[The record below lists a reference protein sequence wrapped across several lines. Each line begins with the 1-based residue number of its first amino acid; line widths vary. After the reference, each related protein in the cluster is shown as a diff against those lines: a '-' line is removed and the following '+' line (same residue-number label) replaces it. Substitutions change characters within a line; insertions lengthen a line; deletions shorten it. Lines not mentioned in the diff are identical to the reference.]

1 MKKFILAGGVAA
13 AVLAGATVAD
23 AMTLGNWLSGRPAPT
38 SPAVNVQASSAELQ
52 IQQLEESV
60 RQLTGRVE
68 DLNYQVLQLQEQLR
82 KTQEDN
88 EFRFQQLEKKPAGK
102 KSSELETA
110 PGANGTE
117 EAAASAAS
125 DTTAQSDPKTV
136 EQAAAIG
143 EDSVG
148 DAGATQSGDQTASVN
163 GAPIENQTAP
173 AAGQADNAA
182 LSQEMAH
189 IKPGTLGSLIFNGD
203 GQMVETTR
211 NPVDNS
217 SDNLPGV
224 RNGLPPATAP
234 AKPAASAPPADAAK
248 PMEQAAITPKADA
261 AAAAPTAEESYQ
273 KAYQSILGGNY
284 AEAEQGFKSYLDHFP
299 GSARASDASFWMG
312 EAQYS
317 QGHYSDSAKTFLN
330 AYKNYE
336 KSQKAPEILL
346 KLGMSLAALDNKD
359 TACATYRE
367 IPKRYPKASKA
378 VISKVAS
385 EQARL
390 SCPKG

>member
-1 MKKFILAGGVAA
+1 MKRFILAGGVAA

-23 AMTLGNWLSGRPAPT
+23 AMTLGNWLSGRPAAT

-88 EFRFQQLEKKPAGK
+88 EFRFQQLEKKPSGK
-102 KSSELETA
+102 KASALEPPA
-110 PGANGTE
+110 GANATQE
-117 EAAASAAS
+117 AASAAAS
-125 DTTAQSDPKTV
+125 DTSSAAPTTV

-148 DAGATQSGDQTASVN
+148 GGAAPADQA
-163 GAPIENQTAP
+163 APVDGNTIQNQTAP
-173 AAGQADNAA
+173 AAGEPLNPA

-189 IKPGTLGSLIFNGD
+189 IQPGTLGSLIFNGD

-217 SDNLPGV
+217 SDTLPGV
-224 RNGLPPATAP
+224 KSGMPAATAP
-234 AKPAASAPPADAAK
+234 AKAPAGAQTATAAK
-248 PMEQAAITPKADA
+248 PVEQASITPKADA
-261 AAAAPTAEESYQ
+261 AAAVPTPEESYQ

-284 AEAEQGFKSYLDHFP
+284 AEAEQGFKSYLDNFP

-317 QGHYSDSAKTFLN
+317 QGHYSDAAKTFLN

-367 IPKRYPKASKA
+367 IPKRYPKASKV